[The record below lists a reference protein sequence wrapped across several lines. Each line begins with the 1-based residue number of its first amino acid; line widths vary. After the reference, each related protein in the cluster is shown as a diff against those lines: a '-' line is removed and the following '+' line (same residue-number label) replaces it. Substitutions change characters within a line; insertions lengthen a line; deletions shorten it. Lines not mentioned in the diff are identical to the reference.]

1 MASSTERS
9 TLRGTALQGQVQ
21 LDQSA
26 VACRPD
32 FDIWAAAVREQM
44 LAVLQKRSGS

>member
-1 MASSTERS
+1 MASSTEQS
-9 TLRGTALQGQVQ
+9 TYKGKLPQKQAQ

-26 VACRPD
+26 IACRPD

-44 LAVLQKRSGS
+44 LAVLQKRSAN